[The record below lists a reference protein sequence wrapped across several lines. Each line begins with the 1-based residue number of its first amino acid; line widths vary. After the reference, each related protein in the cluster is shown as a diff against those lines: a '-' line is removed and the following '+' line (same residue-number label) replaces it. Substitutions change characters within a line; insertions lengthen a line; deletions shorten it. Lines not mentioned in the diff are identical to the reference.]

1 MVEDDPE
8 EAPSEEDQYDP
19 NLLWIP
25 DDETVNFNAVAPV
38 LLHTPITVYQET
50 MSYHTIYSN
59 IKMLSSFIS
68 RARVTGDSTESIA
81 SKILVKLRGQMA
93 STHKTLQALAGEI
106 SINSSGID
114 PGLYKCLHYHLH
126 IQIYDKYKGNPR
138 HKCIRTECQMYCILP
153 MYARRC
159 FSDTNV
165 QVLFQHLQN
174 IITENGSLLV
184 STGRTTES
192 KSALNILRHAVSLDH
207 PSLYDSYDVLLAM
220 SGHHGTIL
228 NSRAKV
234 DSKLYGLIFDLIRYN
249 DYERHEGR
257 YVTRVIEAMKHTASL
272 PWLNREEYPNFEDE
286 FRNII
291 QQTTISNIDVSNVP
305 PAVTN
310 SRISR
315 AQVVATNS
323 STSRAPPALT
333 DFRTSG
339 PPAVTDFSASI
350 TLTPAGTDFRPS
362 RVSAVTYSSASRV
375 PPAVT
380 NPSAPPPSY
389 GSAIVIPSSAFCDTD
404 GGLPSYEQVLT
415 DIVEGSE

>member
-8 EAPSEEDQYDP
+8 EAPSEEDQDEP
-19 NLLWIP
+19 NLPWIP
-25 DDETVNFNAVAPV
+25 DDDTVNFNAVAPV
-38 LLHTPITVYQET
+38 LLHIPITVYQET

-68 RARVTGDSTESIA
+68 RARVTGDGIESIA

-138 HKCIRTECQMYCILP
+138 HKCTRTECQMYCILP
-153 MYARRC
+153 TYARRC

-165 QVLFQHLQN
+165 QVLFQHLQS

-192 KSALNILRHAVSLDH
+192 KSALNILRHVVSLDH

-228 NSRAKV
+228 NPRAKV

-257 YVTRVIEAMKHTASL
+257 YVTRVIEAMKHAASL
-272 PWLNREEYPNFEDE
+272 PWLCREEYPNFEDE

-291 QQTTISNIDVSNVP
+291 QQTTTSNIDVFNVP
-305 PAVTN
+305 SAVTN

-315 AQVVATNS
+315 AQVAATNS
-323 STSRAPPALT
+323 NTSRAPSALT
-333 DFRTSG
+333 DFRASG
-339 PPAVTDFSASI
+339 PPTVTDFSASR
-350 TLTPAGTDFRPS
+350 TLTPAATDFRP
-362 RVSAVTYSSASRV
+362 VTYSSASRV
-375 PPAVT
+375 PPVVT

-389 GSAIVIPSSAFCDTD
+389 ESVIVIPSSAFCDTD

-415 DIVEGSE
+415 DIVEGSDD